1 MKEDWLKMSPE
12 YRVHAAVGCNGYE
25 GPAPW
30 EKTRKEIL
38 AGKMDAIMKKMKSN
52 RARLRLKNLEY
63 KLKKERLKRKINL
76 YNKE

>member
-12 YRVHAAVGCNGYE
+12 YRVHTAVGCDGYE

-38 AGKMDAIMKKMKSN
+38 AGKMDAIMKKIKAN

-63 KLKKERLKRKINL
+63 KLKKERLKRKINV